1 HAAELGPTPGPGA
14 AAVAAGH
21 DDHARPRRGGDGGL
35 RPGLRRPPLLAV
47 RAAGRRLR
55 SGLAARPAARRAAPA
70 PTLHGASAPERS
82 DTHDDVPD
90 NGAHG
95 MGDQPRGLDRAA
107 DADGA

>member
-1 HAAELGPTPGPGA
+1 PGAQAAAPVGGRPALLLHDEPLRAGEGAGARHRERHAAELGPTPGPGA

-55 SGLAARPAARRAAPA
+55 SGLGGGPGEPRRPNVA
-70 PTLHGASAPERS
+70 TLTMTS
-82 DTHDDVPD
+82 
-90 NGAHG
+90 
-95 MGDQPRGLDRAA
+95 
-107 DADGA
+107 